1 MSWKNILKASEVDNI
16 KAIILNYYDD
26 WIDFWSEM
34 QTKLGAYRNIIDP
47 NVLDKFAP
55 VLNSIQTIKGRVE
68 TVEERLGGDMTEEE
82 KEGALRIF
90 LIKRL
95 ESMKEDDTLK
105 GGFFPNFFY
114 EGLGITE
121 PQKLNYDR
129 LIRRLELGKGYEE

>member
-1 MSWKNILKASEVDNI
+1 MSWKNVLKASEVDNI

-34 QTKLGAYRNIIDP
+34 QTKIAAYKHIIDP
-47 NVLDKFAP
+47 DIFNKFPA
-55 VLNSIQTIKGRVE
+55 VLNSLQTIKERIE
-68 TVEERLGGDMTEEE
+68 TIEEQLGGDMTEEE
-82 KEGALRIF
+82 KDGALRIF

-105 GGFFPNFFY
+105 GGLFPDFFY

-129 LIRRLELGKGYEE
+129 LIRRLEMGGGYEE